1 MGGVTVSREHKGRKT
16 RAEIVATAE
25 DRYVRMRTLIGALL
39 LACIIAVSLG
49 ILVMA
54 RIRLTNAQLYAT
66 NRVRIQTVL
75 GGLESGGTEK
85 AGLESEYDQIY
96 IAKMKN
102 TQHYCHG
109 FAGLAADGDF
119 VREAAK
125 FAEVS
130 AAAVIDDAGHTVAQ
144 WQCPYDFTLRRF
156 AMLRACDGEDG
167 FSQPFS
173 IAYADGTRRFFGKR
187 IAPDRILVFAQDWT
201 GTAANIARMTS
212 WEAVLRGMI
221 SVDTI
226 SIAVSLKDYSFL
238 YNPIDDLT
246 GKDALQ
252 NGVPID
258 SLGNDYEGELEFGGD
273 TWCVVGR
280 PWGDAQVFVMTRKTT
295 DMANDFVLVF
305 VVALLFFIFIGLVS
319 VYGILI
325 TQDNIRLDKMPAYF
339 PLIRRRGTD
348 GKEVHVFNF
357 NLTVAARLLPLAL
370 LGIAAVTG
378 MSFYLQSINGLA
390 SIAYESRQAIDEISN
405 KLQNNTADAEAINT
419 EYKSMFLTKCRQI
432 AGILE
437 ESPSYVFSYDPEAGN
452 VHAHPLTHSAD
463 GAVLGLDGYGNVCY
477 STSRHAFLRR
487 LCELNAIENISVFDE
502 QGRIMAT
509 SGDDWYF
516 VLSQDP
522 ADQSYPYWEILA
534 EHRDILAQ
542 DLAENDAGEQSQYI
556 GNAFYYY
563 TVQNADGS
571 TSYVPRSDYEAQLTG
586 TWQGPAI
593 TKHRGVVQINIAP
606 ERLRTVMETATLT
619 YVADNT
625 TIHGTGHTVILDN
638 SEDHICVYSPRP
650 ADIGKSAAA
659 MGYSLDAF
667 NASGTMYN
675 GFETVNGVEYFQTF
689 KLVDTYDYYI
699 GTAVPL
705 STVFATRDA
714 MALFTLW
721 VAALGLL
728 INFLYTCCF
737 GESEEE
743 LYHSSARQAEWRLRN
758 DQDLFTMTMPSGKT
772 RRVRTA
778 ASRWDAEY
786 IPWRAK
792 TPEQKFGTVARVVFY
807 LFAGFLF
814 LSILLSRS
822 GVYPINAINYV
833 YESVWPKGFNIFA
846 MTNCVITLI
855 VVVVVANLAETV
867 VENISASMGS
877 RAETLAHLA
886 TSVLHYGVA
895 IFAVFY
901 TLYLCGL
908 DTGSLIAS
916 AGILS
921 LVVGLGS
928 QSMIQDILAG
938 VFIVFEGAFR
948 VGDIVTIDNFRG
960 TVLEIGLRT
969 TKIQDGLKNVKVFSN
984 SSLTGI
990 INMTKEATFAS
1001 IDVGVAYGTDR
1012 ERLEQIFAEELPK
1025 IAKKLPA
1032 ILDGPH
1038 YKGVSMLNASS
1049 VDLKIVAQCKEQ
1061 NRIQLCRD
1069 LNREMFLLLK
1079 KYGVDIPFPQ
1089 VTVSYLDE
1097 GAPAEDADPAADTA
1111 ATPAQETE
1119 PDHDEAPV
1127 S

>member
-1 MGGVTVSREHKGRKT
+1 MGGVTVNNGNKRKA
-16 RAEIVATAE
+16 RAEAIATAE
-25 DRYVRMRTLIGALL
+25 NRYVRLRTVIGVLL
-39 LACIIAVSLG
+39 LACIVLASLG
-49 ILVMA
+49 ILVTA
-54 RIRLTNAQLYAT
+54 RVRLTNAQLYAT

-75 GGLESGGTEK
+75 NGLESGGTER
-85 AGLESEYDQIY
+85 AGLEGEYDQIY

-102 TQHYCHG
+102 TEHYCHG
-109 FAGLAADGDF
+109 FAALTVDDGF

-125 FAEVS
+125 FADVD
-130 AAAVIDDAGHTVAQ
+130 AAAVIDDEGRTLAQ
-144 WQCPYDFTLRRF
+144 YHCPYDFTLRRF

-173 IAYADGTRRFFGKR
+173 VAYPEGTRRFFAKR

-221 SVDTI
+221 SVDTV

-258 SLGNDYEGELEFGGD
+258 SLGNDYEGELQFGGD

-370 LGIAAVTG
+370 LGIVAVTG

-390 SIAYESRQAIDEISN
+390 SIAYESRQAINEISN
-405 KLQNNTADAEAINT
+405 KLANNTADAEAINT
-419 EYKSMFLTKCRQI
+419 EYKDMFLTKCRQI
-432 AGILE
+432 AGIIE
-437 ESPSYVFSYDPEAGN
+437 ENPSYVFRYDPEADN
-452 VHAHPLTHSAD
+452 VHAHPLTRDAG
-463 GAVLGLDGYGNVCY
+463 GAAVSGLDEYGNVCY
-477 STSRHAFLRR
+477 STSRHVFLSR

-509 SGDDWYF
+509 NGDDWYF

-542 DLAENDAGEQSQYI
+542 DLSENDAGEQSQYI
-556 GNAFYYY
+556 GSAFYYY
-563 TVQNADGS
+563 TVQNEDGS
-571 TSYVPRSDYEAQLTG
+571 TGYVSRSDYEAQLAG

-619 YVADNT
+619 YVADKT

-638 SEDHICVYSPRP
+638 SDAHTCVYSWRP
-650 ADIGKSAAA
+650 ADIGKTAAA
-659 MGYSLDAF
+659 MGYSPGAF
-667 NASGTMYN
+667 NANGEMYN
-675 GFETVNGVEYFQTF
+675 GFETVNGERYFQTF
-689 KLVDTYDYYI
+689 KLVDTHDCYI

-705 STVFATRDA
+705 TTVFATRES
-714 MALFTLW
+714 MALVTLW
-721 VAALGLL
+721 VSSVSLLL
-728 INFLYTCCF
+728 IFLYTCCF
-737 GESEEE
+737 GEQE
-743 LYHSSARQAEWRLRN
+743 LAMYHNGGAPQTGWRLRN
-758 DQDLFTMTMPSGKT
+758 EQDQFVMTMPSGKT

-778 ASRWDAEY
+778 ASRWDADY
-786 IPWRAK
+786 IPWQNK
-792 TPEQKFGTVARVVFY
+792 TPEQKFSTVLRVVFY
-807 LFAGFLF
+807 LFAGLLF
-814 LSILLSRS
+814 LCILLSRA
-822 GVYPINAINYV
+822 GVVRINAINYV

-855 VVVVVANLAETV
+855 VVFVVANLAEAV
-867 VENISASMGS
+867 FENVCTSLGS
-877 RAETLAHLA
+877 RAETLAHLL
-886 TSVLHYGVA
+886 TSVIHYGVA
-895 IFAVFY
+895 LFAVFY

-921 LVVGLGS
+921 LVIGLGA

-948 VGDIVTIDNFRG
+948 VGDIVTIDAFRG

-969 TKIQDGLKNVKVFSN
+969 TKIQDGLKNVKIFSN

-1001 IDVGVAYGTDR
+1001 IDVGVAYGTDL
-1012 ERLEQIFAEELPK
+1012 ERLEEIFAEELPK
-1025 IAKKLPA
+1025 LAKKYPS

-1038 YKGVSMLNASS
+1038 YRGVSMLNASS

-1079 KYGVDIPFPQ
+1079 KYGVEIPFPQ

-1097 GAPAEDADPAADTA
+1097 DAPTAPAPAE
-1111 ATPAQETE
+1111 AQETE
-1119 PDHDEAPV
+1119 PDHAETPV